1 MLTFKGFQ
9 RADGQVGVR
18 NHVAILP
25 ITSELNGI
33 VAEVVR
39 QVPKVISFA
48 HTSNYF
54 QETSPYHDRLIR
66 SLLLHPNYGA
76 IILVGLGYEKD
87 NAKVLA
93 QEYAKK
99 TGKPIFGTVVL
110 EDGGY
115 EAAIDLCEKKA
126 KEFLACIERQER
138 EDCPLSKIIL
148 SEQCAG
154 SDACSGLTA
163 NQAIGKLSDWLI
175 GNGGTTILTEMEE
188 LKGCEEFLAARCA
201 DPALADR
208 IRKNIKAWPMQ
219 PIQKN
224 VFYSRGGM
232 SNILE
237 KSLGC
242 YNKGGKAPVS
252 DLIGYAEPVG
262 TRKGLILMDGTAA
275 DMESVCGELAA
286 GSQIVVFSSG
296 NGNPVGFPGCPVLKV
311 SANPKV
317 FASMGGKGGDMDIN
331 AGAIISEGKT
341 IDDIFQECKDEF
353 LRMINGK
360 LSACEEK
367 ENAGIVIGFHRDA
380 VPFA

>member
-25 ITSELNGI
+25 LTAALNGI
-33 VAEVVR
+33 VTEVVKR
-39 QVPKVISFA
+39 VPELISFA
-48 HTSNYF
+48 HTSSYF

-87 NAKVLA
+87 DAKMLA
-93 QEYAKK
+93 QEYAQK
-99 TGKPIFGTVVL
+99 TGKPIFGTIVI

-115 EAAIDLCEKKA
+115 EAAVKLCESEARK
-126 KEFLACIERQER
+126 LLDYTGRQER
-138 EDCPLSKIIL
+138 TDCPLSKIIL

-163 NQAIGKLSDWLI
+163 NQAVGKLSDWLI
-175 GNGGTTILTEMEE
+175 ENGGATILTEMEE
-188 LKGCEEFLAARCA
+188 LKGCEEFLAARCS
-201 DPALADR
+201 DPDLADR

-219 PIQKN
+219 PIHQN

-275 DMESVCGELAA
+275 DMESVCGEIAA
-286 GSQIVVFSSG
+286 DSQIVVFTSG
-296 NGNPVGFPGCPVLKV
+296 NGNPIGFPGFPVLKV

-317 FASMGGKGGDMDIN
+317 FATMGGKGGDMDIN
-331 AGAIISEGKT
+331 AGTIISDGKT
-341 IDDIFQECKDEF
+341 IDDIFEECKEEF
-353 LRMINGK
+353 LRLINGG
-360 LSACEEK
+360 LCACEKK
-367 ENAGIVIGFHRDA
+367 ENAGTVIGFHRAA
-380 VPFA
+380 VAFA